1 MTETQQPLLAVEN
14 VDKHFPGVQ
23 ALKSVSL
30 TLVAGEVHG
39 LVGQNGAGKSTL
51 VKCISGVYAPDGGCI
66 VLDGEPIGTYS
77 PKHAVDLGIAV
88 VHQRA
93 QLLPWLSVAENVMLG
108 HFPTRVR
115 GIIDRHRANQLTR
128 ELLERF
134 RLEIDP
140 EVKVTQLATPERQQV
155 AIAKALYGRAKL
167 LILDEPTAALD
178 AARAERLF
186 ALVEDL
192 QRHDVG
198 VLYVSHHLEEVFRL
212 ADRITVLRD
221 GELVA
226 TRPTCELDQS
236 EVVTLMAGRRL
247 EAPPRAPAKAVG
259 NGKAEA
265 IVLEAVSTDVLHD
278 VALAV
283 HAGEVVGITG
293 VIGAGGHEIARLLF
307 GLDRPRTG
315 RLLLGGNAYA
325 PRGPLQA
332 IDRGLFTVPEDA
344 AGEGLVPWLSV
355 AANITLVDLP
365 AITRAGLL
373 SLGRERAFAR
383 RFVDRLAIAA
393 RSPDTPVRTLSGGNQ
408 QKVLLAKA
416 LAAEAGVLVLEEPTQ
431 GVDVHAKAEIHRIVR
446 ALAAEGKAVI
456 VISTDIRDLLE
467 FVDRVVALRDG
478 QVVEDVAA
486 AETSYAELLDLT
498 VGAVKAVAS

>member
-1 MTETQQPLLAVEN
+1 VTETPQPLLAVES

-30 TLVAGEVHG
+30 TLGAGEVHG

-51 VKCISGVYAPDGGCI
+51 VKCISGVYPPDGGSI
-66 VLDGEPIGTYS
+66 VLGGEPIGTYS

-115 GIIDRHRANQLTR
+115 GVIDRHRANQLTR

-140 EVKVTQLATPERQQV
+140 EVNVAHLATPERQQV
-155 AIAKALYGRAKL
+155 AIAKALYGRARL

-186 ALVEDL
+186 ELVEDL

-198 VLYVSHHLEEVFRL
+198 ILYVSHHLEEVFRL
-212 ADRITVLRD
+212 AGRITVLRD

-226 TRPTCELDQS
+226 TRTTSELDQG

-247 EAPPRAPAKAVG
+247 EAPPRAPARVAG

-265 IVLEAVSTDVLHD
+265 IALDRVSTDVLHD
-278 VALAV
+278 VSLALYE
-283 HAGEVVGITG
+283 GEVVGIAG

-307 GLDRPRTG
+307 GLDRPETG
-315 RLLLGGNAYA
+315 SVRLGAERYA

-332 IDRGLFTVPEDA
+332 IECGLFRVPEDA

-355 AANITLVDLP
+355 AANITLVDLS
-365 AITRAGLL
+365 AITRGGVM

-383 RFVDRLAIAA
+383 GFVERLAIAA

-416 LAAEAGVLVLEEPTQ
+416 LAAKARVLVLEEPTQ
-431 GVDVHAKAEIHRIVR
+431 GVDVHAKAEIHRLVR
-446 ALAAEGKAVI
+446 GLAAEGKAVI

-467 FVDRVVALRDG
+467 FVDRVVALRNG
-478 QVVEDVAA
+478 RIVEDVAA

-498 VGAVKAVAS
+498 VGAVKAVPA